1 MQKKMNLSE
10 DKMAEYQVKSREEKW
25 ALIKD
30 EVRMSENE
38 GDFFVHEKYLLI
50 IGFSLSPPLT
60 PSPTP

>member
-1 MQKKMNLSE
+1 
-10 DKMAEYQVKSREEKW
+10 MAEYQVKSREEKW